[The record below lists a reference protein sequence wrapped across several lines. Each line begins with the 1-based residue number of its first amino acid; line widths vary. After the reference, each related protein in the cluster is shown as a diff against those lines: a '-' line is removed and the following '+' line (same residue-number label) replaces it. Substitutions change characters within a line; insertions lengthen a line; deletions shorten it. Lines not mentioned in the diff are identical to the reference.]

1 METKTQDCVLVVEDH
16 ADTLRL
22 LLRLLAMSGYN
33 AHGAASVSEAIDV
46 ARREGCSL
54 LVTDLGLPDGSGI
67 DLLRALRAD
76 AEVNVDVKGI
86 AVTGHGGDD
95 VRRAARAAGFAAHLV
110 KPVTFDALL
119 KALKAVEN

>member
-1 METKTQDCVLVVEDH
+1 MQTKTQDCVLVVEDH
-16 ADTLRL
+16 ADTLRF
-22 LLRLLAMSGYN
+22 LLRLLSMSGYT
-33 AHGAASVSEAIDV
+33 AHGAASVGEAMDV
-46 ARREGCSL
+46 ARREGCGL
-54 LVTDLGLPDGSGI
+54 LVADLGLPDGSGI

-76 AEVNVDVKGI
+76 ADVKGI

-95 VRRAARAAGFAAHLV
+95 VARDARAAGFAAHLV